1 MSSSD
6 INLAKK
12 RLELSTE
19 KLKNCLSIA
28 TIYNAFPFDA
38 KSISIRKSDRS
49 FAMYDRFIKEIGTYN
64 STDNDTEECV
74 ERSIAIEYTFPCVS
88 GDDIKIK
95 VIATS
100 IINEYF
106 NARRYF
112 SAMNEKD

>member
-28 TIYNAFPFDA
+28 TICNEFPFDV
-38 KSISIRKSDRS
+38 KSMCISKSDRS
-49 FAMYDRFIKEIGTYN
+49 FAMRDKFIEEIGTYN
-64 STDNDTEECV
+64 STDNDTGECV

-88 GDDIKIK
+88 DDDIKIK

-100 IINEYF
+100 VINEYF
-106 NARRYF
+106 NARKYF

>member
-6 INLAKK
+6 INLAKY
-12 RLELSTE
+12 RLALSVE

-28 TIYNAFPFDA
+28 TIYDALPSDA
-38 KSISIRKSDRS
+38 KSMSIRKSDRS
-49 FAMYDRFIKEIGTYN
+49 FAMYDRFIEEIGTYS
-64 STDNDTEECV
+64 STDNDTGECV
-74 ERSIAIEYTFPCVS
+74 ERSIVIEYTFPCVS
-88 GDDIKIK
+88 DDDIKIK

-112 SAMNEKD
+112 SAMNEKN